1 MVLELAQEVYRS
13 KYQKT
18 FAQDQFFAYLL
29 NGIELLKADTLGK
42 TNDTLQMIAM
52 NIAIEYNMQ
61 VMMRELLQ

>member
-18 FAQDQFFAYLL
+18 LAQDQFLAYLQ

-42 TNDTLQMIAM
+42 TNDTLKMIAM
-52 NIAIEYNMQ
+52 NIAMEYNMQ